1 MGAGLG
7 AWLGRFPWQH
17 LPGDFTAALL
27 SGNAQII
34 IGLKPKPEIRRRI
47 EIARQSERR
56 ISRHASP
63 ACHYLG
69 HPALRHPQS
78 HRQRR
83 HRHAER
89 FQDVETDDLAWVNR
103 RHPVYGNISHH
114 KPHLTLIANNA
125 GGDFGGMPKLVEAGA
140 IRKVI
145 CSYPRATTRTAFDAL
160 YAAGRI
166 ELELVP
172 QGTLAERIR
181 AATAGIPAFFTPTG
195 AGTELAEGK
204 ETRTIRGRPCVLE
217 YALDA
222 DFALIEAWEADRW
235 GNLTFRRAGRNF
247 NQIMAGAAAV
257 TIAGVHHR
265 RALGAIDPDAVITP
279 GIFVDRVVLL
289 PETSA
294 REAA

>member
-1 MGAGLG
+1 MIDK
-7 AWLGRFPWQH
+7 FV
-17 LPGDFTAALL
+17 DSIEAALEDIRDGA
-27 SGNAQII
+27 SIMVGGFGAVGQPNA
-34 IGLKPKPEIRRRI
+34 LVD
-47 EIARQSERR
+47 
-56 ISRHASP
+56 
-63 ACHYLG
+63 
-69 HPALRHPQS
+69 ALAKRS
-78 HRQRR
+78 LR
-83 HRHAER
+83 
-89 FQDVETDDLAWVNR
+89 
-103 RHPVYGNISHH
+103 G
-114 KPHLTLIANNA
+114 LTLIANNA
-125 GGDFGGMPKLVEAGA
+125 GGDFGGMPKLIASGA

-145 CSYPRATTRTAFDAL
+145 CSYPRATSKTAFDEL

-195 AGTELAEGK
+195 AGTALAEGK

-257 TIAGVHHR
+257 TVASVYR
-265 RALGAIDPDAVITP
+265 RRELGTIDPDAVITP
-279 GIFVDRVVLL
+279 GIFVGRVVLL
-289 PETSA
+289 PASA
-294 REAA
+294 EEAA